1 MTKIESICLLGFGEV
16 GQTLLPALLKLECK
30 FTAYDRL
37 FSDAGS
43 GPSKAAAQI
52 DRLTAAADPATAV
65 ASAQL
70 VISAVTAEQSS
81 PAAQATVAGLQA
93 GTWFLD
99 LNSASPATRRETAA
113 AVEKA
118 GARYVEAS
126 VMAPIAPKGI
136 AAPILLGG
144 PHAKEFLPLAQVL
157 GFSGAAFFDEELGKT
172 AAAKMCRSVM
182 IKGLE
187 SLLTESLL
195 SARYYGVEDS
205 VLASLSNLMPGV
217 DWREHAAY
225 MISRSLE
232 HGVRRAEEMREVSRT
247 VREAGLAGAMS
258 SACAETQDWSAQFS
272 AALEQKEL
280 APMLDQILQLNASTK
295 R

>member
-1 MTKIESICLLGFGEV
+1 MTTVKSICLLGFGEV
-16 GQTLLPALLKLECK
+16 GQTLLPALLKLDCELSAFDK
-30 FTAYDRL
+30 Q
-37 FSDAGS
+37 FSDADS
-43 GPSKAAAQI
+43 GPSKAADAI
-52 DRLTAAADPATAV
+52 SRLNKGADAATAV
-65 ASAQL
+65 QSAQL
-70 VISAVTAEQSS
+70 VISAVTAEQSL

-99 LNSASPATRRETAA
+99 LNSASPGTRRETAA
-113 AVEKA
+113 AVKKT

-136 AAPILLGG
+136 EAPILLGG
-144 PHAKEFLPLAQVL
+144 PHAESFLPLAQAL
-157 GFSGAAFFDEELGKT
+157 GFSGSKFFSEELGKT

-195 SARYYGVEDS
+195 SARHYGVEDI

-217 DWREHAAY
+217 DWQEHAAY

-247 VREAGLAGAMS
+247 VREAGLVGAMS
-258 SACAETQDWSAQFS
+258 SACAETQEWSAQFA
-272 AALEQKEL
+272 AALEQGEL
-280 APMLDQILQLNASTK
+280 NPMLDQILQMNSSTK

>member
-1 MTKIESICLLGFGEV
+1 MSKIQSVCLLGFGEV
-16 GQTLLPALLKLECK
+16 GQTLLPALLKLDAK
-30 FTAYDRL
+30 LSAFDRL
-37 FSDAGS
+37 FSDADS
-43 GPSKAAAQI
+43 GPSKAAEQERKLNHI
-52 DRLTAAADPATAV
+52 DDAAKAV
-65 ASAQL
+65 ESAQL
-70 VISAVTAEQSS
+70 VISAVTAEQSL

-99 LNSASPATRRETAA
+99 LNSASPATRRDTAA

-136 AAPILLGG
+136 EAPILLGG
-144 PHAKEFLPLAQVL
+144 PHAKEFLPLAQEL
-157 GFSGAAFFDEELGKT
+157 GFSGTKFFAEEIGKT

-205 VLASLSNLMPGV
+205 VLTSLSNLMPGV
-217 DWREHAAY
+217 DWQEHAAY

-258 SACAETQDWSAQFS
+258 SACAETQEWSAQFS
-272 AALEQKEL
+272 AALEQESL
-280 APMLDQILQLNASTK
+280 TPMLDHILQMNSSTK

>member
-52 DRLTAAADPATAV
+52 DRLTAATDPATAV

>member
-1 MTKIESICLLGFGEV
+1 LESDMTKIESICLLGFGEV

-52 DRLTAAADPATAV
+52 DRLTAATDPAMAV

-126 VMAPIAPKGI
+126 V
-136 AAPILLGG
+136 
-144 PHAKEFLPLAQVL
+144 
-157 GFSGAAFFDEELGKT
+157 
-172 AAAKMCRSVM
+172 
-182 IKGLE
+182 
-187 SLLTESLL
+187 
-195 SARYYGVEDS
+195 
-205 VLASLSNLMPGV
+205 
-217 DWREHAAY
+217 
-225 MISRSLE
+225 
-232 HGVRRAEEMREVSRT
+232 
-247 VREAGLAGAMS
+247 
-258 SACAETQDWSAQFS
+258 
-272 AALEQKEL
+272 
-280 APMLDQILQLNASTK
+280 
-295 R
+295 